1 MGRTAETLPESKG
14 LVRSVKNL
22 LQTFQ
27 QAGCSWR
34 KLTESINTSEWQT
47 DTHMHSYDPAWT
59 LWDECGL
66 WTWVTWTNWFMFNIM
81 LLLLLYHLVIAI
93 QQAGRGWM
101 LEPFY
106 LILIN
111 SIIVLWYY
119 CLINYLDE
127 YLLRYCDIIY
137 CYVRWKALCCPSTC
151 FTSVVDISYKRLSDS
166 RQVNIELRQAGGS
179 CLLTHR

>member
-1 MGRTAETLPESKG
+1 MRLERQKWHKWIKREGEFRPGDLDAPWSSQLMGRTAETLPESKG

-66 WTWVTWTNWFMFNIM
+66 WTWVTWTNWFMFYIM

-119 CLINYLDE
+119 CLIN
-127 YLLRYCDIIY
+127 
-137 CYVRWKALCCPSTC
+137 
-151 FTSVVDISYKRLSDS
+151 
-166 RQVNIELRQAGGS
+166 
-179 CLLTHR
+179 

>member
-1 MGRTAETLPESKG
+1 
-14 LVRSVKNL
+14 
-22 LQTFQ
+22 
-27 QAGCSWR
+27 
-34 KLTESINTSEWQT
+34 
-47 DTHMHSYDPAWT
+47 
-59 LWDECGL
+59 
-66 WTWVTWTNWFMFNIM
+66 M

-119 CLINYLDE
+119 CLINYLYE

-151 FTSVVDISYKRLSDS
+151 SVVTYPINVWVTADRWTSRWD
-166 RQVNIELRQAGGS
+166 RQVVPVFWHTGKRFVILWGESFHHVETRPSDLSRSSLHWHSSISFWTQTNIWTWINTEESPPTYR
-179 CLLTHR
+179 H

>member
-1 MGRTAETLPESKG
+1 
-14 LVRSVKNL
+14 
-22 LQTFQ
+22 
-27 QAGCSWR
+27 
-34 KLTESINTSEWQT
+34 
-47 DTHMHSYDPAWT
+47 
-59 LWDECGL
+59 
-66 WTWVTWTNWFMFNIM
+66 M

-119 CLINYLDE
+119 CLINYLYE
-127 YLLRYCDIIY
+127 YLLHYCDIIY

-151 FTSVVDISYKRLSDS
+151 FTSVVTYPINVWVTADRWTSSWD
-166 RQVNIELRQAGGS
+166 RQVVPVFWHTGKRFFILWGESFHHVETRPSDLSRSSLHWHSSISFWTQTNIWTWINTEESPPTYR
-179 CLLTHR
+179 H